1 MSGRAG
7 GHASVLLVGESWVT
21 HAVHQK
27 GFDHFHT
34 TTYTEGAGVLIG
46 ALQGLGHALE
56 YVRAHEVATR
66 FPTTREELARHDVVI
81 LSDIGANSFLLAP
94 ETFVESKLGV
104 NRLTLLADH
113 VRGGGGLLMVG
124 GYMSFAGID
133 GRARYGQSPLA
144 DVLCVELHDRDDRVE
159 LPEGVVPTVV
169 DDAHPALR
177 GARGDWPAL
186 LGLNQVR
193 ARADATTLVTAG
205 ADPLLVVGEA
215 GAGRTAAFTS
225 DLAPHWAPPA
235 FVEWECY
242 AGLWSGLVDWVG
254 GA

>member
-1 MSGRAG
+1 MSRTPGA
-7 GHASVLLVGESWVT
+7 HASVLLVGESWVT

-34 TTYTEGAGVLIG
+34 TTYTEGAGVFIA
-46 ALQGLGHALE
+46 ALEGLGHDVA

-66 FPTTREELARHDVVI
+66 FPTTREELAGHDVVV
-81 LSDIGANSFLLAP
+81 LSDIGANSFLLTP
-94 ETFVESKLGV
+94 ETFAESRLAV
-104 NRLTLLADH
+104 NRLRVLADH
-113 VRGGGGLLMVG
+113 VRDGGGLVMVG
-124 GYMSFAGID
+124 GYLSFAGID

-144 DVLCVELHDRDDRVE
+144 DALPVEVLDRDDRVE
-159 LPEGVVPTVV
+159 VPEGVVPAVA
-169 DDAHPALR
+169 DAGHPALA
-177 GARGDWPAL
+177 GAHGDWPAL
-186 LGLNQVR
+186 LGYNQVR
-193 ARADATTLVTAG
+193 ARDGATTLVRAG

-215 GAGRTAAFTS
+215 GSGRTAAFTS

>member
-1 MSGRAG
+1 MPGRPG

-34 TTYTEGAGVLIG
+34 TTYTEGAGVLID
-46 ALQGLGHALE
+46 ALEGRGHALE

-66 FPTTREELARHDVVI
+66 FPTTPEELARHDVVI

-104 NRLTLLADH
+104 NRLTLLADR
-113 VRGGGGLLMVG
+113 VRAGGGLLMVG
-124 GYMSFAGID
+124 GYMSFAGIE
-133 GRARYGQSPLA
+133 GRARYGRSPLA
-144 DVLCVELHDRDDRVE
+144 DVLCVEMLDRDDRVE

-169 DDAHPALR
+169 DGAHPALG
-177 GARGDWPAL
+177 GAHGAWPAL
-186 LGLNQVR
+186 LGYNQVR
-193 ARADATTLVTAG
+193 ARDGATTLVRAG
-205 ADPLLVVGEA
+205 DDPLLVVGEA

-242 AGLWSGLVDWVG
+242 ASLWSGLVDWIG